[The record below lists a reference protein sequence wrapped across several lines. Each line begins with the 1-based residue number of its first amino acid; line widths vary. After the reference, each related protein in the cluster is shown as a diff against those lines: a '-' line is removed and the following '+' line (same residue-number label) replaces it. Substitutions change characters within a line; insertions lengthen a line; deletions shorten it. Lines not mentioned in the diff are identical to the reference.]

1 MKHFT
6 QLLGKIGG
14 EYWIALVL
22 LVIHVCTIS
31 LPGREVSLAS
41 SNMMTNVIRLEALPR
56 SPQNA
61 LVLAGSSI
69 TGRLYP
75 AYFSP
80 TGPSV
85 VNVGLDGCG
94 VGDAL
99 QSIMDAKVQPSVLL
113 LEINTTAAR
122 DKKVFKTVTDAVSP
136 WKINVGPSLPFLQA
150 KERPVDLAYNWLHSR
165 KREGTAVNTNQ
176 PLAWRDEI
184 SSPTP
189 LPLPEDPKG
198 KITEFITET
207 TKLLAQ
213 FKQRGVRIGFV
224 LIPTSFLN
232 NDRHDTVMAISQQLA
247 KNLSI
252 PLFDLRRAGGV
263 EELSWTDGVH
273 LTSSAAKEVVRFLES
288 DVIPRIK

>member
-1 MKHFT
+1 MKYFT

-80 TGPSV
+80 KGPPV

-99 QSIMDAKVQPSVLL
+99 QSILDAKVKPSVLL
-113 LEINTTAAR
+113 LEINTTVVR
-122 DKKVFKTVTDAVSP
+122 DEKVFKTVTDSVSH
-136 WKINVGPSLPFLQA
+136 WKIKAGPALPFLQA
-150 KERPVDLAYNWLHSR
+150 KERPVDLAYNWLHSK
-165 KREGTAVNTNQ
+165 KREGTTTTNQ

-184 SSPTP
+184 SSPAPMP
-189 LPLPEDPKG
+189 LPKDGDG
-198 KITEFITET
+198 KIAKFITET
-207 TKLLAQ
+207 TDRLAQ
-213 FKQRGVRIGFV
+213 LKQQGVRIGFV

-232 NDRHDTVMAISQQLA
+232 NDRHDNVMAISQQLA
-247 KNLSI
+247 KNLSL
-252 PLFDLRRAGGV
+252 PMFDLRRAGGV
-263 EELSWTDGVH
+263 EKLSWTDGVH

-288 DVIPRIK
+288 DVLPRIN